1 MEPQPRVLFII
12 PSIPVLGYCQISYAL
27 SDITANVFTLGGS
40 TIKEPSHFS
49 SRPSLAQSAGSEQGF
64 SEAWGVRL
72 RASFSH
78 RRRNLLL
85 RSSLVDEERLAMNG
99 CQKLAIPTV
108 ADPRSGRFHFSIAP
122 PSYRIFPSRWPTQ
135 REGPGPT
142 RLPSDNKVE
151 RKKGR
156 RRYARGPLLL
166 P

>member
-40 TIKEPSHFS
+40 TIKEVLHFP

-64 SEAWGVRL
+64 SVAWGVRL
-72 RASFSH
+72 RAPFSH
-78 RRRNLLL
+78 RRRNLSL
-85 RSSLVDEERLAMNG
+85 RSSPGRGAMDG

-122 PSYRIFPSRWPTQ
+122 PSYRIFPSRWPSQ
-135 REGPGPT
+135 
-142 RLPSDNKVE
+142 
-151 RKKGR
+151 
-156 RRYARGPLLL
+156 RGPRSDSPPL
-166 P
+166 